1 MVKKLKEALEAV
13 NVSTK
18 ADVWTIVQKPSQCIH
33 SHHQSFLKLQCQKIQ
48 ETWNMMEENEFVFV
62 DLDVLLQVGDEST
75 EVLTQVQYE
84 LPPNQKCAARTLN
97 LVLSTVFIN
106 I

>member
-1 MVKKLKEALEAV
+1 MDNCIKAFSVYSFSSPEFSEAAV
-13 NVSTK
+13 PEDSG
-18 ADVWTIVQKPSQCIH
+18 D
-33 SHHQSFLKLQCQKIQ
+33 
-48 ETWNMMEENEFVFV
+48 MEENEFVFV

-84 LPPNQKCAARTLN
+84 LPPHQKCATRTLN